1 MTIISYN
8 KNFIFIKTR
17 KTSGTSLE
25 IALSKFCDT
34 EDIIGPI
41 SSSEPSTSLDEE
53 FRKSRKF
60 LGPQN
65 YLNKNKPKK
74 LNTGL
79 FINFIASLIKS
90 LPLIKKFFKFNHPP
104 KFFLRPL
111 FVENLI
117 VNQHTSLKL
126 VKKTLS
132 NHFYDNSFKFTIVRN
147 PYDQFLS
154 YYHWEIFRKRVD
166 PNKSIYD
173 FTKSNAYYFFNLE
186 KSILLDDN
194 GKLDF
199 DLIIRYENLEKDLK
213 MLSKRLGLNEEIYE
227 IFKNIRA
234 KANLRKKD
242 VKLDEKSRKLI
253 YKNAKFF
260 FKEFGYEH

>member
-8 KNFIFIKTR
+8 KNFIFIKSR
-17 KTSGTSLE
+17 KTAGTSME
-25 IALSKFCDT
+25 IALSKFCGA
-34 EDIIGPI
+34 EDVIAPIGPFG
-41 SSSEPSTSLDEE
+41 EDE
-53 FRKSRKF
+53 RKSRKF

-65 YLNKNKPKK
+65 YINKKKPKK
-74 LNTGL
+74 LNTAL
-79 FINFIASLIKS
+79 FRNFIASLIKS
-90 LPLIKKFFKFNHPP
+90 LPLVKKIFKFNYSPN
-104 KFFLRPL
+104 FILRPL
-111 FVENLI
+111 FIENRI
-117 VNQHTSLKL
+117 ATEHGSLKL
-126 VKKTLS
+126 LKKTLD

-154 YYHWEIFRKRVD
+154 QYHWQIYRKKFD

-173 FTKSNAYYFFNLE
+173 FTKNNAYYFFNLE
-186 KSILLDDN
+186 RSILLDDK
-194 GKLDF
+194 GKLNY
-199 DLIIRYENLEKDLK
+199 DLIIKYENLEKDLK
-213 MLSKRLGLNEEIYE
+213 ILNKRLGLNEDIYE
-227 IFKNIRA
+227 IFKGIKT

>member
-8 KNFIFIKTR
+8 KNFIFIKSR
-17 KTSGTSLE
+17 KTAGTSME
-25 IALSKFCDT
+25 IALSKFCGA
-34 EDIIGPI
+34 EDVIAPIGPFG
-41 SSSEPSTSLDEE
+41 EDE
-53 FRKSRKF
+53 RMLRKF
-60 LGPQN
+60 LTPQN
-65 YLNKNKPKK
+65 FLNKKKPKK
-74 LNTGL
+74 LNTAL
-79 FINFIASLIKS
+79 FRNFIFSLIKS
-90 LPLIKKFFKFNHPP
+90 LPLIKKIFKFNYPP
-104 KFFLRPL
+104 NFTLRPL
-111 FVENLI
+111 FVENRI
-117 VNQHTSLKL
+117 ATECGSLKL
-126 VKKTLS
+126 LKKTLD

-154 YYHWEIFRKRVD
+154 FYHWEIFRKRVD

-227 IFKNIRA
+227 IFKNIRT

-260 FKEFGYEH
+260 FKEFGYEY